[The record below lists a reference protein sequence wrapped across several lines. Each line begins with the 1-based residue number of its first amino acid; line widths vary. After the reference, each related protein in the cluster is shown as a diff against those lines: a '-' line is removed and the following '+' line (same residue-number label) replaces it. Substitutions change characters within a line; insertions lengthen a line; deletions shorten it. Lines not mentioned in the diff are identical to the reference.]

1 MDFERPTFQAARG
14 EGYGRT
20 TYQNVT
26 RNMKR
31 MPHFCVSGRSV

>member
-1 MDFERPTFQAARG
+1 MDFEHPTFQAARG
-14 EGYGRT
+14 ESYGRT

>member
-1 MDFERPTFQAARG
+1 MDFEHRTFLGARG